1 MDKQTLCVDDCDIGT
16 VGKFSV
22 SGKVR
27 DNSIVLACEVC
38 GKKFASRQDQPG
50 KYCSRPC
57 AQEGSRNRIEVPCDM
72 CGKLYSA
79 KPSKLRISSFHFC
92 SRECK
97 DKAQRISSGVKFD
110 SLRPKHYGSGDASSR
125 YRKIAF
131 AALPHICADC
141 GWEQIPNILE
151 VHHIDRD
158 HGNADIDN
166 LVLLCPTCHVVR
178 HYLAQDGK
186 FKKKKGAMV

>member
-1 MDKQTLCVDDCDIGT
+1 MREMYAFWKYDICPFMICGRVLRFSPDD
-16 VGKFSV
+16 S
-22 SGKVR
+22 
-27 DNSIVLACEVC
+27 
-38 GKKFASRQDQPG
+38 
-50 KYCSRPC
+50 
-57 AQEGSRNRIEVPCDM
+57 
-72 CGKLYSA
+72 
-79 KPSKLRISSFHFC
+79 
-92 SRECK
+92 
-97 DKAQRISSGVKFD
+97 
-110 SLRPKHYGSGDASSR
+110 
-125 YRKIAF
+125 